1 MTPEKTL
8 ERITAVINALP
19 HEESEMAHKL
29 INANDRI
36 NFTTPWSLLAAMVLD
51 LREEIAAN
59 EAKGAG
65 KHSIRNAALRVLKNG
80 DSNRPMTK
88 YAYTDPDGI
97 QWLCDGF
104 RMLRF
109 TEPIALPEKPKDLT
123 PFDYQRVWKHKAE
136 DLIME
141 SALPAPADLRAFIKT
156 FKAENKG
163 RMVRGKR
170 ARAEFHFGEEYPV
183 YDAEYLLDCI
193 EAVPDAKVAKINRMK
208 SLYIFGE
215 KTAVLLMPIA
225 RPEHEHAPRT
235 C

>member
-8 ERITAVINALP
+8 ERITAVINSLP

-29 INANDRI
+29 IDANDRI

-51 LREEIAAN
+51 LREEITVN

-123 PFDYQRVWKHKAE
+123 PFDYQRVWNHKE
-136 DLIME
+136 GDLVME
-141 SALPAPADLRAFIKT
+141 SKLPKLTDLRAFIKT

-163 RMVRGKR
+163 KMVRGKR
-170 ARAEFHFGEEYPV
+170 ARAEYHFGEEYPV
-183 YDAEYLLDCI
+183 FDAEYLLDCM
-193 EAVPDAKVAKINRMK
+193 EAVPDARIAKFNKLK

-215 KTAVLLMPIA
+215 KSSALLLSI
-225 RPEHEHAPRT
+225 RNPENEGGPRT